1 MVLAGYQRH
10 LGENVK
16 TDYER
21 CFEDLDDW
29 KAQLSTFRVVTLE
42 QSGRKLPPDES
53 AAAPPRSVSLKSPFI
68 PSTKMGLPLSA
79 FRKVVLSCQTP
90 SATIDSR
97 HPRRSICRI
106 TSSTT

>member
-16 TDYER
+16 TDCER

-42 QSGRKLPPDES
+42 QSGRKLPAAICLTQIPLHSAYENGITPLCISES
-53 AAAPPRSVSLKSPFI
+53 RL
-68 PSTKMGLPLSA
+68 
-79 FRKVVLSCQTP
+79 VLSDP
-90 SATIDSR
+90 VRD
-97 HPRRSICRI
+97 H
-106 TSSTT
+106 